1 MISIY
6 FRSVIFLQFNLIII
20 FTIFRVLACLM
31 DNSHNPKM
39 NPGCREQVFHLQY
52 FLARDFKYVIIYAL
66 IFMLI
71 CFHAIKISDVY

>member
-1 MISIY
+1 
-6 FRSVIFLQFNLIII
+6 
-20 FTIFRVLACLM
+20 M

-39 NPGCREQVFHLQY
+39 DPGCREQVFHLQY